1 MMLLGCRKAE
11 KMKMI
16 SHSLTDFRTQATQVL
31 NDSDRRYD
39 PGFDA
44 VDLDAFGILFVG
56 SLSFIGRWRLRSE
69 SRSLAKSLN
78 FSL

>member
-16 SHSLTDFRTQATQVL
+16 SHSPTDFRTQATQVL
-31 NDSDRRYD
+31 NDSDRRYNPD
-39 PGFDA
+39 FDA
-44 VDLDAFGILFVG
+44 VDLDAFVILFVG

-69 SRSLAKSLN
+69 SRSLVKSLN